1 MMEDVKNICENTRK
15 LLEEKFGNIQFV
27 EEGHEYFIEK
37 EKYTPVSTIISE
49 YEQPFDEDRVA
60 ENYARKNHRTK
71 EDVLKEWKF
80 KNLKS
85 TISGSRVHEFG
96 ESYTNMVAG
105 FPEKICESNRKQYV
119 DCRGEMVLVPTYS
132 KEFSVKK
139 FYDEKSDCLI
149 PVGAEFKLSTRY
161 MGDNVRKIC
170 GTCDLLFYEEDPLFG
185 EGQFVLADWK
195 TNVSLK
201 NDFKRK
207 NGICMKF
214 PFDNMID
221 DALSHYTLQFNLY
234 RRMLES
240 VGIKIGDMRLI
251 WLKEDG
257 DYEIIKIGKLSDS
270 ILDRVLAK

>member
-1 MMEDVKNICENTRK
+1 MEDVKNICENTRK
-15 LLEEKFGNIQFV
+15 LLEEKFGNIQFI

-37 EKYTPVSTIISE
+37 EKYTPVSTVISE

-60 ENYARKNHRTK
+60 ENYARKNNRTK

-85 TISGSRVHEFG
+85 TIGGSRVHEFG

-105 FPEKICESNRKQYV
+105 FPEKICESNKKQYV
-119 DCRGEMVLVPTYS
+119 DCRGEMVLVPTYA

-161 MGDNVRKIC
+161 MGDKVRKIC

-195 TNVSLK
+195 TNASLK

-234 RRMLES
+234 RKMLES
-240 VGIKIGDMRLI
+240 VGVKIGDMRLI

>member
-1 MMEDVKNICENTRK
+1 MENVNNICESTRK
-15 LLEEKFGNIQFV
+15 LLYEKFGNIQFI
-27 EEGHEYFIEK
+27 EEGHEYFIEN
-37 EKYTPVSTIISE
+37 EKYTPVSTVISE
-49 YEQPFDEDRVA
+49 YEQPFEEDRIA
-60 ENYARKNHRTK
+60 ENYARKNRRTK

-80 KNLKS
+80 NNLKS
-85 TISGSRVHEFG
+85 TIGGSRVHEFG

-105 FPEKICESNRKQYV
+105 FPEKICEANRKQYV
-119 DCRGEMVLVPTYS
+119 DCRGEMMLIPTYP
-132 KEFSVKK
+132 KEFAVKK
-139 FYDEKSDCLI
+139 FYDEKSGYLI

-161 MGDNVRKIC
+161 MGDRVRKIC

-195 TNVSLK
+195 TNASLT
-201 NDFKRK
+201 NDYKRK

-240 VGIKIGDMRLI
+240 VGVKIGDMRLI

-257 DYEIIKIGKLSDS
+257 DYEIVKIGKLNDS
-270 ILDRVLAK
+270 ILDRVLTK

>member
-1 MMEDVKNICENTRK
+1 MDSVKNICENTRQ
-15 LLEEKFGNIQFV
+15 LLEEKFGNIQFI
-27 EEGHEYFIEK
+27 EEGHEYFIEN
-37 EKYTPVSTIISE
+37 EKYTPVSTVISE
-49 YEQPFDEDRVA
+49 YEQPFDEDKVA
-60 ENYARKNHRTK
+60 DNYARKNHRTK
-71 EDVLKEWKF
+71 ADVLKEWKF

-85 TISGSRVHEFG
+85 TVGGSRVHEFG

-105 FPEKICESNRKQYV
+105 FPEKICEANRKQYV
-119 DCRGEMVLVPTYS
+119 DCRGEMVLIPTFP
-132 KEFSVKK
+132 KECAVKK
-139 FYDEKSDCLI
+139 FYDEKSGYLT

-161 MGDNVRKIC
+161 MGDKVRKIC

-185 EGQFVLADWK
+185 EHQFVLADWK
-195 TNVSLK
+195 TNASLT
-201 NDFKRK
+201 NDYKRK

-257 DYEIIKIGKLSDS
+257 DYEIIKIGKLNDS
-270 ILDRVLAK
+270 ILDRVLSK

>member
-1 MMEDVKNICENTRK
+1 MENVKNICENTRQ
-15 LLEEKFGNIQFV
+15 LLEEKFGNIQFI
-27 EEGHEYFIEK
+27 EEGHEYFIEN
-37 EKYTPVSTIISE
+37 EKYTPVSTVISE
-49 YEQPFDEDRVA
+49 YEQPFDEDKVA

-71 EDVLKEWKF
+71 ADVLKEWKF

-85 TISGSRVHEFG
+85 TIGGSRVHEFG

-105 FPEKICESNRKQYV
+105 FPEKICEANRKQYV
-119 DCRGEMVLVPTYS
+119 DCRGEMMLIPTFP
-132 KEFSVKK
+132 KESAVKK
-139 FYDEKSDCLI
+139 FYDEKNGYLI

-161 MGDNVRKIC
+161 MGDRVRKIC

-195 TNVSLK
+195 TNASLT
-201 NDFKRK
+201 NDYKRK

-240 VGIKIGDMRLI
+240 VGVKIGDMRLI

-257 DYEIIKIGKLSDS
+257 DYEIIKIGKLNDS

>member
-1 MMEDVKNICENTRK
+1 MEDVKNICENTRK

-49 YEQPFDEDRVA
+49 YEQPFDEDRIA
-60 ENYARKNHRTK
+60 ENYARKNNRTK

-85 TISGSRVHEFG
+85 TIGGSRVHEFG

-119 DCRGEMVLVPTYS
+119 DCRGEMVLVPTYA

-161 MGDNVRKIC
+161 MGDKVRKIC
-170 GTCDLLFYEEDPLFG
+170 GTCDLLFYEEDQLFG

-195 TNVSLK
+195 TNVSLN

-240 VGIKIGDMRLI
+240 VGVKIGDMRLI

-270 ILDRVLAK
+270 ILDIVLVK

>member
-1 MMEDVKNICENTRK
+1 MENVKNICENTRQ
-15 LLEEKFGNIQFV
+15 LLEEKFGNIQFI
-27 EEGHEYFIEK
+27 EEGHEYFIDK

-49 YEQPFDEDRVA
+49 YEQPFDEDKVA

-71 EDVLKEWKF
+71 ADVLKEWKF

-85 TISGSRVHEFG
+85 TIGGSRVHEFG

-119 DCRGEMVLVPTYS
+119 DCRGEMMLIPTFP
-132 KEFSVKK
+132 KESAIKK
-139 FYDEKSDCLI
+139 FYDEKNGYLI

-161 MGDNVRKIC
+161 MGDRVKKIC

-195 TNVSLK
+195 TNASLT
-201 NDFKRK
+201 NDYKRK

-257 DYEIIKIGKLSDS
+257 DYEIVKIGKLNDS
-270 ILDRVLAK
+270 ILDRVLTK

>member
-1 MMEDVKNICENTRK
+1 MENVKNICENTRQ
-15 LLEEKFGNIQFV
+15 LLEEKFGNIQFI
-27 EEGHEYFIEK
+27 EEGHEYFIEN
-37 EKYTPVSTIISE
+37 EKYTPVSTVISE
-49 YEQPFDEDRVA
+49 YEQPFDEDKVA

-71 EDVLKEWKF
+71 ADVLKEWKF

-85 TISGSRVHEFG
+85 TIGGSRVHEFG

-105 FPEKICESNRKQYV
+105 FPEKICEANRKQYV
-119 DCRGEMVLVPTYS
+119 ECRGEMMLIPTFP
-132 KEFSVKK
+132 KESAVKK
-139 FYDEKSDCLI
+139 FYDEKNGYLI

-161 MGDNVRKIC
+161 MGDRVRKIC

-195 TNVSLK
+195 TNASLT
-201 NDFKRK
+201 NDYKRK

-240 VGIKIGDMRLI
+240 VGVKIGDMRLI

-257 DYEIIKIGKLSDS
+257 DYEIIKIGKLNDS
-270 ILDRVLAK
+270 ILDRVLSK

>member
-1 MMEDVKNICENTRK
+1 MENVKNICENTRQ
-15 LLEEKFGNIQFV
+15 LLEEKFGNIQFI
-27 EEGHEYFIEK
+27 EEGHEYFIEN
-37 EKYTPVSTIISE
+37 EKYTPVSTVISE
-49 YEQPFDEDRVA
+49 YEQPFDEDKVA
-60 ENYARKNHRTK
+60 DNYARKNHRTK
-71 EDVLKEWKF
+71 ADVLKEWKF

-85 TISGSRVHEFG
+85 TIGGSRVHEFG

-105 FPEKICESNRKQYV
+105 FPEKICEANRKQYV
-119 DCRGEMVLVPTYS
+119 DCRGEMVLIPTFP
-132 KEFSVKK
+132 KECAVKK
-139 FYDEKSDCLI
+139 FYDEKSGYLT

-161 MGDNVRKIC
+161 MGDKVRKIC

-185 EGQFVLADWK
+185 EHQFVLADWK
-195 TNVSLK
+195 TNASLT
-201 NDFKRK
+201 NDYKRK

-240 VGIKIGDMRLI
+240 VGVKIGDMRLI

-257 DYEIIKIGKLSDS
+257 DYEIIKIGKLNDS
-270 ILDRVLAK
+270 ILDRVLSK

>member
-1 MMEDVKNICENTRK
+1 MENVKDICENTRK
-15 LLEEKFGNIQFV
+15 LLCEKFGNIQFV

-37 EKYTPVSTIISE
+37 EKYTPVSTVISE

-85 TISGSRVHEFG
+85 TIGGSRVHEFG

-119 DCRGEMVLVPTYS
+119 DCRGEIVLVPTYE

-161 MGDNVRKIC
+161 MGDKVRKIC

-195 TNVSLK
+195 TNASLK

-240 VGIKIGDMRLI
+240 VGVKIGDMRLI

>member
-1 MMEDVKNICENTRK
+1 MENVKNICENTRQ
-15 LLEEKFGNIQFV
+15 LLEEKFGNIQFI
-27 EEGHEYFIEK
+27 EEGHEYFIEN
-37 EKYTPVSTIISE
+37 EKYTPVSTVISE
-49 YEQPFDEDRVA
+49 YEQPFDEDKVA

-71 EDVLKEWKF
+71 ADVLKEWKF

-85 TISGSRVHEFG
+85 TIGGSRVHEFG

-105 FPEKICESNRKQYV
+105 FPEKICEANRKQYV
-119 DCRGEMVLVPTYS
+119 DCRGEMMLIPTFP
-132 KEFSVKK
+132 KESAVKK
-139 FYDEKSDCLI
+139 FYDEKNGYLI

-161 MGDNVRKIC
+161 MGDRVRKIC

-195 TNVSLK
+195 TNASLT
-201 NDFKRK
+201 NDYKRK

-240 VGIKIGDMRLI
+240 VGVKIGDMRLI
-251 WLKEDG
+251 WLKENG
-257 DYEIIKIGKLSDS
+257 DYEIVKIGKLNDS
-270 ILDRVLAK
+270 ILDRVLTK

>member
-1 MMEDVKNICENTRK
+1 MENVKNICENTRQ
-15 LLEEKFGNIQFV
+15 LLEEKFGNIQFI
-27 EEGHEYFIEK
+27 EEGHEYFIEN
-37 EKYTPVSTIISE
+37 EKYTPVSTVISE
-49 YEQPFDEDRVA
+49 YEQPFDEDKVA

-71 EDVLKEWKF
+71 ADVLKEWKF

-85 TISGSRVHEFG
+85 TIGGSRVHEFG

-105 FPEKICESNRKQYV
+105 FPEKICEANRKQYV
-119 DCRGEMVLVPTYS
+119 DCRGEMMLIPTFP
-132 KEFSVKK
+132 KESAVKK
-139 FYDEKSDCLI
+139 FYDEKNGYLI

-161 MGDNVRKIC
+161 MGDRVRKIC

-195 TNVSLK
+195 TNASLT
-201 NDFKRK
+201 NDYKRK

-240 VGIKIGDMRLI
+240 VGVKIGDMRLI

-257 DYEIIKIGKLSDS
+257 DYEIVKIGKLNDS
-270 ILDRVLAK
+270 ILDRVLTK

>member
-1 MMEDVKNICENTRK
+1 MENVKNICENTRQ
-15 LLEEKFGNIQFV
+15 LLEEKFGNIQFI
-27 EEGHEYFIEK
+27 EEGHEYFIEN
-37 EKYTPVSTIISE
+37 EKYTPVSTVISE
-49 YEQPFDEDRVA
+49 YEQPFDEDKVA
-60 ENYARKNHRTK
+60 DNYARKNHRTK
-71 EDVLKEWKF
+71 ADVLKEWKF

-85 TISGSRVHEFG
+85 TIGGSRVHEFG

-105 FPEKICESNRKQYV
+105 FPEKICEANRKQYV
-119 DCRGEMVLVPTYS
+119 DCRGEMMLIPTFP
-132 KEFSVKK
+132 KESAVKK
-139 FYDEKSDCLI
+139 FYDEKNGYLI

-161 MGDNVRKIC
+161 MGDRVRKIC

-195 TNVSLK
+195 TNASLT
-201 NDFKRK
+201 NDYKRK

-257 DYEIIKIGKLSDS
+257 DYEIVKIGKLNDS
-270 ILDRVLAK
+270 ILDRVLTK

>member
-1 MMEDVKNICENTRK
+1 MENVKNICENTRQ
-15 LLEEKFGNIQFV
+15 LLEEKFGNIQFI
-27 EEGHEYFIEK
+27 EEGHEYFIEN
-37 EKYTPVSTIISE
+37 EKYTPVSTVISE
-49 YEQPFDEDRVA
+49 YEQPFEEDKVA

-71 EDVLKEWKF
+71 ADVLKEWKF

-85 TISGSRVHEFG
+85 TIGGSRVHEFG

-105 FPEKICESNRKQYV
+105 FPEKICEANRKQYV
-119 DCRGEMVLVPTYS
+119 DCRGEMMLIPTFP
-132 KEFSVKK
+132 KESAVKK
-139 FYDEKSDCLI
+139 FYDEKNGYLI

-161 MGDNVRKIC
+161 MGDRVRKIC

-195 TNVSLK
+195 TNASLT
-201 NDFKRK
+201 NDYKRK

-240 VGIKIGDMRLI
+240 VGVKIGDMRLI

-257 DYEIIKIGKLSDS
+257 DYEIIKIGKLNDS
-270 ILDRVLAK
+270 ILDRVLTK

>member
-1 MMEDVKNICENTRK
+1 MENVKNICENTRQ
-15 LLEEKFGNIQFV
+15 LLEEKFGNIQFI
-27 EEGHEYFIEK
+27 EEGHEYFIEH
-37 EKYTPVSTIISE
+37 EKYTPVSTVISE
-49 YEQPFDEDRVA
+49 YEQPFDEDKVA

-71 EDVLKEWKF
+71 ADVLKEWKF

-85 TISGSRVHEFG
+85 TIGGSRVHEFG

-105 FPEKICESNRKQYV
+105 FPEKICEANRKQYV
-119 DCRGEMVLVPTYS
+119 DCRGEMMLIPTFP
-132 KEFSVKK
+132 KESAVKK
-139 FYDEKSDCLI
+139 FYDEKNGYLI

-161 MGDNVRKIC
+161 MGDRVRKIC

-195 TNVSLK
+195 TNASLT
-201 NDFKRK
+201 NDYKRK

-240 VGIKIGDMRLI
+240 VGVKIGDMRLI

-257 DYEIIKIGKLSDS
+257 NYEIIKIGKMNDS
-270 ILDRVLAK
+270 VLDRVLTK

>member
-1 MMEDVKNICENTRK
+1 MMEDVKNICENTRN
-15 LLEEKFGNIQFV
+15 LLCEKFGNIQFV

-37 EKYTPVSTIISE
+37 EKYTPVSTVISE
-49 YEQPFDEDRVA
+49 YEQPFDEDKVA

-85 TISGSRVHEFG
+85 TIGGSRVHEFG

-105 FPEKICESNRKQYV
+105 FPEKICESNKKQYV
-119 DCRGEMVLVPTYS
+119 DCRGEMMLIPTYP

-149 PVGAEFKLSTRY
+149 PVGAEFKLSTKY
-161 MGDNVRKIC
+161 MGDKVRKIC

-240 VGIKIGDMRLI
+240 VGVKIGDMRLI

>member
-1 MMEDVKNICENTRK
+1 MENVKDICENTRK
-15 LLEEKFGNIQFV
+15 LLEEKFGNIQFI

-60 ENYARKNHRTK
+60 ENYAKKNHRTK

-85 TISGSRVHEFG
+85 TIGGSRVHEFG
-96 ESYTNMVAG
+96 ESYTNIVAG

-161 MGDNVRKIC
+161 MGDKVRKIC

-195 TNVSLK
+195 TNASLK

-240 VGIKIGDMRLI
+240 VGVKIGDMRLI

>member
-1 MMEDVKNICENTRK
+1 MENVKNICENTRQ
-15 LLEEKFGNIQFV
+15 LLEEKFGNIQFI
-27 EEGHEYFIEK
+27 EEGHEYFIEN
-37 EKYTPVSTIISE
+37 EKYTPVSTVISE
-49 YEQPFDEDRVA
+49 YEQPFDEDKVA
-60 ENYARKNHRTK
+60 DNYARKNHRTK
-71 EDVLKEWKF
+71 ADVLKEWKF

-85 TISGSRVHEFG
+85 TIGGSRVHEFG

-105 FPEKICESNRKQYV
+105 FPEKICEANRKQYV
-119 DCRGEMVLVPTYS
+119 DCRGEMMLIPTFP
-132 KEFSVKK
+132 KESAVKK
-139 FYDEKSDCLI
+139 FYDEKNGYLI

-161 MGDNVRKIC
+161 MGDRVRKIC

-195 TNVSLK
+195 TNASLT
-201 NDFKRK
+201 NDYKRK

-257 DYEIIKIGKLSDS
+257 DYEIIKIGKLNDS
-270 ILDRVLAK
+270 ILDRVLSK

>member
-1 MMEDVKNICENTRK
+1 MEDVKFICENTRK

-49 YEQPFDEDRVA
+49 YEQPFDEERVA

-85 TISGSRVHEFG
+85 TIGGSRVHEFG

-105 FPEKICESNRKQYV
+105 MPEKICDSNKRQYV
-119 DCRGEMVLVPTYS
+119 DCRGEMMLIPTYS

-139 FYDEKSDCLI
+139 FYDEKSGYLI
-149 PVGAEFKLSTRY
+149 PVGAEFKLSTRH
-161 MGDNVRKIC
+161 MGDRVRKIC
-170 GTCDLLFYEEDPLFG
+170 GTCDLLFYEEDSLFG
-185 EGQFVLADWK
+185 GGQFVLADWK
-195 TNVSLK
+195 TNASLT
-201 NDFKRK
+201 NDYKRK
-207 NGICMKF
+207 NNICMKF

-240 VGIKIGDMRLI
+240 VGVKIGDMRLI

>member
-1 MMEDVKNICENTRK
+1 MENVKNICENARQ
-15 LLEEKFGNIQFV
+15 LLEEKFGNIQFI
-27 EEGHEYFIEK
+27 EEGHEYFIEN
-37 EKYTPVSTIISE
+37 EKYTPVSTVISE
-49 YEQPFDEDRVA
+49 YEQPFDEDKVA
-60 ENYARKNHRTK
+60 ENHARKNHRTK
-71 EDVLKEWKF
+71 ADVLKEWKF

-85 TISGSRVHEFG
+85 TIGGSRVHEFG

-105 FPEKICESNRKQYV
+105 FPEKICEANRKQYV
-119 DCRGEMVLVPTYS
+119 DCRGEMMLIPTFP
-132 KEFSVKK
+132 KESAVKK
-139 FYDEKSDCLI
+139 FYDEKNGYLI

-161 MGDNVRKIC
+161 MGDRVRKIC

-195 TNVSLK
+195 TNASLT
-201 NDFKRK
+201 NDYKRK

-257 DYEIIKIGKLSDS
+257 DYEIIKIGKMNDS
-270 ILDRVLAK
+270 ILDRVLTK

>member
-1 MMEDVKNICENTRK
+1 MENVKNICENTRQ
-15 LLEEKFGNIQFV
+15 LLEEKFGNIQFI
-27 EEGHEYFIEK
+27 EEGHEYFIEN
-37 EKYTPVSTIISE
+37 EKYTPVSTVISE
-49 YEQPFDEDRVA
+49 YEQPFDEDKVA
-60 ENYARKNHRTK
+60 ENNARKNHRTK

-85 TISGSRVHEFG
+85 TIGGSRVHEFG

-105 FPEKICESNRKQYV
+105 FPEKICEANRKQYV
-119 DCRGEMVLVPTYS
+119 DCRGEMMLIPTFP
-132 KEFSVKK
+132 KESAIKK
-139 FYDEKSDCLI
+139 FYDEKSGYLI

-161 MGDNVRKIC
+161 MGDRVRKIC
-170 GTCDLLFYEEDPLFG
+170 GTCDLLFYEEDPFFG

-195 TNVSLK
+195 TNASLT
-201 NDFKRK
+201 NDYKRK

-240 VGIKIGDMRLI
+240 VGVKIGDMRLI

-257 DYEIIKIGKLSDS
+257 DYEIIKIGKLNDS
-270 ILDRVLAK
+270 ILDRVLTK

>member
-1 MMEDVKNICENTRK
+1 MENVKDICENTRK
-15 LLEEKFGNIQFV
+15 LLCEKFGNIQFV

-37 EKYTPVSTIISE
+37 EKYTPVSTVISE

-85 TISGSRVHEFG
+85 TIGGSRVHEFG

-105 FPEKICESNRKQYV
+105 FPEKICESNKKQYV
-119 DCRGEMVLVPTYS
+119 DCRGEMMLIPTYP

-149 PVGAEFKLSTRY
+149 PIGAEFKLSTRY
-161 MGDNVRKIC
+161 MGDKVRKIC

-195 TNVSLK
+195 TNASLK

-240 VGIKIGDMRLI
+240 VGVKIGDMRLI

>member
-1 MMEDVKNICENTRK
+1 MENVKNICENTRQ
-15 LLEEKFGNIQFV
+15 LLEEKFGNIQFI
-27 EEGHEYFIEK
+27 EEGHEYFIEN
-37 EKYTPVSTIISE
+37 EKYTPVSTVISE
-49 YEQPFDEDRVA
+49 YEQPFDEDKVA

-71 EDVLKEWKF
+71 ADVLKKWKF

-85 TISGSRVHEFG
+85 TIGGSRVHEFG

-105 FPEKICESNRKQYV
+105 FPEKICEANRKQYV
-119 DCRGEMVLVPTYS
+119 DCRGEMMLIPTFP
-132 KEFSVKK
+132 KESAVKK
-139 FYDEKSDCLI
+139 FYDEKNGYLI

-161 MGDNVRKIC
+161 MGDRVRKIC

-195 TNVSLK
+195 TNASLT
-201 NDFKRK
+201 NDYKRK

-240 VGIKIGDMRLI
+240 VGVKIGDMRLI

-257 DYEIIKIGKLSDS
+257 DYEIVKIGKLNDS
-270 ILDRVLAK
+270 ILDRVLTK

>member
-1 MMEDVKNICENTRK
+1 MENIKDICENTRK
-15 LLEEKFGNIQFV
+15 LLCEKFGNIQFV

-37 EKYTPVSTIISE
+37 EKYTPVSTVISE
-49 YEQPFDEDRVA
+49 YEQPFDEDKVA

-85 TISGSRVHEFG
+85 TIGGSRVHEFG

-119 DCRGEMVLVPTYS
+119 DCRGEMVLVPTYQ

-139 FYDEKSDCLI
+139 FYDEKSDYLI

-161 MGDNVRKIC
+161 MGDKVRKIC

-240 VGIKIGDMRLI
+240 VGVKIGDMRLI

-270 ILDRVLAK
+270 ILDRVLVK

>member
-1 MMEDVKNICENTRK
+1 MDVKSICENTRQ
-15 LLEEKFGNIQFV
+15 LLEEKFGNIQFI
-27 EEGHEYFIEK
+27 EEGHEYFIEN
-37 EKYTPVSTIISE
+37 EKYTPVSTVISE
-49 YEQPFDEDRVA
+49 YEQPFDEDKIA
-60 ENYARKNHRTK
+60 ENNARKNHRTK
-71 EDVLKEWKF
+71 ADVLKEWKF

-85 TISGSRVHEFG
+85 TIGGSRVHEYG

-105 FPEKICESNRKQYV
+105 FPEKICEANRKQYV
-119 DCRGEMVLVPTYS
+119 DCRGEMMLIPTFP
-132 KEFSVKK
+132 KECAVKK
-139 FYDEKSDCLI
+139 FYDEKSGYLT

-161 MGDNVRKIC
+161 MGDKVRKIC

-185 EGQFVLADWK
+185 EHQFVLADWK
-195 TNVSLK
+195 TNASLT
-201 NDFKRK
+201 NDYKRK

-240 VGIKIGDMRLI
+240 VGVKIGDMRLI

-257 DYEIIKIGKLSDS
+257 DYEIVKIGKISDS

>member
-1 MMEDVKNICENTRK
+1 MENVKDICENTRK
-15 LLEEKFGNIQFV
+15 LLCEKFGNIQFV

-37 EKYTPVSTIISE
+37 EKYTPVSTVISE

-85 TISGSRVHEFG
+85 TIGGSRVHEFG

-119 DCRGEMVLVPTYS
+119 DCRGEMVLVPTYE

-195 TNVSLK
+195 TNASLK

-240 VGIKIGDMRLI
+240 VGVKIGDMRLI

-270 ILDRVLAK
+270 ILDRVLVK

>member
-1 MMEDVKNICENTRK
+1 MENVKNICENTRQ
-15 LLEEKFGNIQFV
+15 LLEEKFGNIQFI

-37 EKYTPVSTIISE
+37 EKYTPVSTVISE

-71 EDVLKEWKF
+71 ADVLKEWKF

-85 TISGSRVHEFG
+85 TIGGSRVHEFG

-105 FPEKICESNRKQYV
+105 FPEKICEANRKQYV
-119 DCRGEMVLVPTYS
+119 DCRGEMMLIPTFP
-132 KEFSVKK
+132 KESAVKK
-139 FYDEKSDCLI
+139 FYDEKNGYLI

-161 MGDNVRKIC
+161 MGDRVRKIC

-195 TNVSLK
+195 TNASLT
-201 NDFKRK
+201 NDYKRK

-240 VGIKIGDMRLI
+240 VCIKIGDMRLI

-257 DYEIIKIGKLSDS
+257 DYEIIKIGKLNDS
-270 ILDRVLAK
+270 ILDRVLSK

>member
-1 MMEDVKNICENTRK
+1 MDSVKNICENTRM
-15 LLEEKFGNIQFV
+15 LLEEKFGNIKFL

-37 EKYTPVSTIISE
+37 EKYTPVSTVISE
-49 YEQPFDEDRVA
+49 YEQHFDEDRVA

-85 TISGSRVHEFG
+85 TIGGSRVHEFG
-96 ESYTNMVAG
+96 ESYTNIIAG
-105 FPEKICESNRKQYV
+105 LSEKICESNKKQYV
-119 DCRGEMVLVPTYS
+119 DCRGEMMLIPTFP
-132 KEFSVKK
+132 KECSVKK
-139 FYDEKSDCLI
+139 FYDENSEHLT

-161 MGDNVRKIC
+161 MGDRVRKIC

-195 TNVSLK
+195 TNVSLT
-201 NDFKRK
+201 NDYKRK
-207 NGICMKF
+207 NNICMKF

-251 WLKEDG
+251 WLKDDG
-257 DYEIIKIGKLSDS
+257 DYEIIKIGKLNDS
-270 ILDRVLAK
+270 ILDRVLSK

>member
-1 MMEDVKNICENTRK
+1 MENVKNICENTRQ
-15 LLEEKFGNIQFV
+15 LLEEKFGNIQFI
-27 EEGHEYFIEK
+27 EEGHEYFIEN
-37 EKYTPVSTIISE
+37 EKYTPVSTVISE
-49 YEQPFDEDRVA
+49 YEQPFDEDKIA
-60 ENYARKNHRTK
+60 ENNARKNHRTK

-85 TISGSRVHEFG
+85 TIGGSRVHEFG

-105 FPEKICESNRKQYV
+105 FPEKICEANRKQYV
-119 DCRGEMVLVPTYS
+119 DCRGEMMLIPTFP
-132 KEFSVKK
+132 KESAVKK
-139 FYDEKSDCLI
+139 FYDEKSEYLVPI
-149 PVGAEFKLSTRY
+149 GAEFKLSTRY
-161 MGDNVRKIC
+161 MGDKVRKIC

-185 EGQFVLADWK
+185 EHQFVLADWK
-195 TNVSLK
+195 TNASLT
-201 NDFKRK
+201 NDYKRS
-207 NGICMKF
+207 NNICMKF

-221 DALSHYTLQFNLY
+221 DSLSHYTLQFNLY

-257 DYEIIKIGKLSDS
+257 NYEIVKIGKMNDS

>member
-1 MMEDVKNICENTRK
+1 MENVKDICENTRK
-15 LLEEKFGNIQFV
+15 LLCEKFGNIQFI

-37 EKYTPVSTIISE
+37 EKYTPVSTVISE
-49 YEQPFDEDRVA
+49 YEQPFDEDKVA

-85 TISGSRVHEFG
+85 TIGGSRVHEFG

-105 FPEKICESNRKQYV
+105 FPEKICESNKKQYV
-119 DCRGEMVLVPTYS
+119 DCRGEMVLVPTYA
-132 KEFSVKK
+132 KEFSIKK

-161 MGDNVRKIC
+161 MGDKVRKIC

-240 VGIKIGDMRLI
+240 VGVKIGDMRLI

-257 DYEIIKIGKLSDS
+257 DYEIIKIGNLNDS
-270 ILDRVLAK
+270 ILDRVLVK

>member
-1 MMEDVKNICENTRK
+1 MEDVKNICENTRK

-49 YEQPFDEDRVA
+49 YEQLFDEDRVA

-85 TISGSRVHEFG
+85 TIGGSRVHEFG

-161 MGDNVRKIC
+161 MGDKVRKIC

-185 EGQFVLADWK
+185 DGQFVLADWK

-221 DALSHYTLQFNLY
+221 DAISHYTLQFNLY

-240 VGIKIGDMRLI
+240 VGVKIGDMRLI

-270 ILDRVLAK
+270 ILDRVLSK

>member
-1 MMEDVKNICENTRK
+1 MDVKNICENTRQ
-15 LLEEKFGNIQFV
+15 LLEEKFGNIQFI
-27 EEGHEYFIEK
+27 EEGHEYFIEN
-37 EKYTPVSTIISE
+37 EKYTPVSTVISE
-49 YEQPFDEDRVA
+49 YEQPFDEDKVA
-60 ENYARKNHRTK
+60 DNYARKNHRTK
-71 EDVLKEWKF
+71 ADVLKEWKF

-85 TISGSRVHEFG
+85 TIGGSRVHEFG

-105 FPEKICESNRKQYV
+105 FPEKICEANRKQYV
-119 DCRGEMVLVPTYS
+119 DCRGEMMLIPTFP
-132 KEFSVKK
+132 KECAVKK
-139 FYDEKSDCLI
+139 FYDEKSGYLT

-161 MGDNVRKIC
+161 MGDKVRKIC

-185 EGQFVLADWK
+185 EHQFVLADWK
-195 TNVSLK
+195 TNASLT
-201 NDFKRK
+201 NDYKRK

-240 VGIKIGDMRLI
+240 VGVKIGDMRLI

-257 DYEIIKIGKLSDS
+257 DYEIIKIGKLNDS

>member
-1 MMEDVKNICENTRK
+1 MENVNIICENTRK
-15 LLEEKFGNIQFV
+15 LLEDKFGNIQFI

-37 EKYTPVSTIISE
+37 EKYTPVSTVISE
-49 YEQPFDEDRVA
+49 YEQPYDEDRIA
-60 ENYARKNHRTK
+60 ENFARKNRRTK

-85 TISGSRVHEFG
+85 TIGGSRVHEFG

-105 FPEKICESNRKQYV
+105 FPEKICDANRKQYV
-119 DCRGEMVLVPTYS
+119 DYKGEMILIPTFP
-132 KEFSVKK
+132 KECSVKK
-139 FYDEKSDCLI
+139 FYDEKSEYLV

-195 TNVSLK
+195 TNASLT
-201 NDFKRK
+201 NDYKRK
-207 NGICMKF
+207 NNICMKF
-214 PFDNMID
+214 PFDNMVD
-221 DALSHYTLQFNLY
+221 DALNHYTLQFNLY

-257 DYEIIKIGKLSDS
+257 DYEVIKIAKMNDS
-270 ILDRVLAK
+270 ILDRVLVK

>member
-1 MMEDVKNICENTRK
+1 MENVKDICESTRK
-15 LLEEKFGNIQFV
+15 LLCEKFGNIQFV

-37 EKYTPVSTIISE
+37 EKYTPVSTVISE

-85 TISGSRVHEFG
+85 TIGGSRVHEFG

-105 FPEKICESNRKQYV
+105 FPEKICESNKKQYV
-119 DCRGEMVLVPTYS
+119 DCRGEMMLIPTYP

-139 FYDEKSDCLI
+139 FYDEKSDYLI

-161 MGDNVRKIC
+161 MGDKVRKIC

-185 EGQFVLADWK
+185 EGKFVLADWK
-195 TNVSLK
+195 TNASLK

-240 VGIKIGDMRLI
+240 IGVKIGDMRLI